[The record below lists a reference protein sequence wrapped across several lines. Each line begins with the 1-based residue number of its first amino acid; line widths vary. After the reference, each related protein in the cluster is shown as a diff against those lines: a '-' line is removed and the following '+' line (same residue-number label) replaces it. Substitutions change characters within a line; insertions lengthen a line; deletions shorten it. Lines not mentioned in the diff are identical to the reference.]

1 MLDSLLYLFRSAS
14 SGFARKSGSFGAT
27 GGERKGPFAFSATVQ
42 GSASSGSSSSSSSST
57 SKYSGTGGKY
67 SKGKA
72 ETSGG
77 SGRKFGKSKA
87 GSSSGS
93 EKAGGQ
99 KGKSIRL
106 GGRRGENKVKAA
118 YLRSK

>member
-1 MLDSLLYLFRSAS
+1 MCRSAS
-14 SGFARKSGSFGAT
+14 SGFARKSGTVGAT
-27 GGERKGPFAFSATVQ
+27 GGERQGPFAFSATVQ
-42 GSASSGSSSSSSSST
+42 GSANSGSISSTGNSSST
-57 SKYSGTGGKY
+57 SKSPGTGGKY

-72 ETSGG
+72 EISVG
-77 SGRKFGKSKA
+77 SGRKFSKSRA

-93 EKAGGQ
+93 EKIGGQ